1 MNLSCASCFA
11 YHEQLSLSD
20 LTILCF
26 SLMIDG
32 VVTFKILQRVL
43 FLTKLIGRL
52 HHSHHVIANTLR
64 PVVE

>member
-1 MNLSCASCFA
+1 
-11 YHEQLSLSD
+11 
-20 LTILCF
+20 
-26 SLMIDG
+26 MIDG